1 MASKTTDSPS
11 AAPRATEAGQASQAG
26 PRQAGPRQAGP
37 REAAPRQAGPQPA
50 TPRLAADRIRETA
63 RRMFYRDGIRAV
75 GVDAIVNEAGV
86 TKPSLYRAFSSKDEL
101 AASYLRDYE
110 QEFWARFDAG
120 LDTHPDDPREQV
132 LAYFRVLSQRAT
144 ELPNYRG
151 CGLSNACVEYP
162 EPDHP
167 AREVAV
173 AHKHVLRDRMVELA
187 RAMGAQ
193 DPDELG
199 NGLLL
204 MLEGAF
210 LTGQMFGEDGPPKY
224 LVAAAERLIDASLR

>member
-1 MASKTTDSPS
+1 MASKSMKS
-11 AAPRATEAGQASQAG
+11 AATIAADEAGRVEAG
-26 PRQAGPRQAGP
+26 LPQRGGQGPGQRQAAPHQAEPGQ
-37 REAAPRQAGPQPA
+37 AA
-50 TPRLAADRIRETA
+50 PRLAADRIRETA

-75 GVDAIVNEAGV
+75 GVDAIVTEAGV

-120 LDTHPDDPREQV
+120 IETHPDDPREQL

-144 ELPNYRG
+144 DIPNYRG

-167 AREVAV
+167 ARQVAV
-173 AHKHVLRDRMVELA
+173 LHKHVLRDRMVGLA

-224 LVAAAERLIDASLR
+224 LVRAAERLIDASVR